1 MHYHIMKSIL
11 CILTFFVAV
20 ATVKAD
26 DKKPSLIQWKA
37 YDCSSPL
44 LLPANHFDVSQF
56 GKGKYRIDGGMSVGH
71 FNNIYIIFQATN
83 SLAPAT
89 VTGAAESNFT
99 IKTQKIVWRSYKT
112 VVEGRSVIRKEA
124 LMPNILPHQKQGSDS
139 DYIWM
144 RIDADSQQILDQLTP
159 IAEGV
164 IRDAS

>member
-1 MHYHIMKSIL
+1 MKRVL
-11 CILTFFVAV
+11 CLLVFVVVVA

-26 DKKPSLIQWKA
+26 EKKPSMIQWKA

-56 GKGKYRIDGGMSVGH
+56 GKGKYRIDGGMSMGH

-89 VTGAAESNFT
+89 VAGTVESTFT
-99 IKTQKIVWRSYKT
+99 VKTQTVTWRSFKT
-112 VVEGRSVIRKEA
+112 VVEGRSVTRKEA
-124 LMPNILPHQKQGSDS
+124 LMPNILPHEKRGSDS
-139 DYIWM
+139 DYIWI

-164 IRDAS
+164 IRDAA